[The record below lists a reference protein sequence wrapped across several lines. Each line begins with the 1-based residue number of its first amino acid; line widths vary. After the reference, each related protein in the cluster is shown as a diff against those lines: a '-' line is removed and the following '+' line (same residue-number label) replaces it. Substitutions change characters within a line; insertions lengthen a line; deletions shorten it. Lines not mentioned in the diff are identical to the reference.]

1 MTTPGQRKLWSGNEE
16 PRLDEL
22 LDDATIRPLL
32 QLWRL
37 DADTVRGEMRAA
49 AARPQQARYTAA
61 A

>member
-1 MTTPGQRKLWSGNEE
+1 MSNPGHPRRWTGNEE

-22 LDDATIRPLL
+22 LDDATMGPLL

-37 DADTVRGEMRAA
+37 DKDAVRAEMRGA
-49 AARPQQARYTAA
+49 AARLRQDDFTAA